1 MKSGVFLV
9 AFCARLKTYGA
20 LFGDKNHKAFSRFCL
35 CGHEKSGLA
44 LAGSISSI
52 GSSFL
57 SWYTTRL
64 IITTKFV
71 QYRTGL
77 FWKTHMNLRHRQLE
91 AITYDQNPVG
101 LIFNFGT
108 VHITGTGS
116 THLTIPYLMAPAK
129 VVGAFNYAHDK
140 ANEMALR
147 ADAREPG

>member
-1 MKSGVFLV
+1 MALKAHIAKPHWIPVVTNLSINFAVLGLV
-9 AFCARLKTYGA
+9 AYFGNT
-20 LFGDKNHKAFSRFCL
+20 LFL
-35 CGHEKSGLA
+35 LLA
-44 LAGSISSI
+44 LSGSISSI

-91 AITYDQNPVG
+91 AITYVQNPVG